1 MSARTAGR
9 LSPVAWEFAEWPNV
23 PGHNRRVRILVAS
36 TAFPAAADLLGELLP
51 EDEILI
57 DHRQADPPVDVIVPL
72 MSRVDAP
79 MLDRFQPRLIHQF
92 GVGLE
97 GVDLD
102 AAAERGIAV
111 ANVPAA
117 GTGNADGV
125 GEVAVMHL
133 LVLARRLREAG
144 AAMAARRLGE
154 PIGMPLTGARVVI
167 VGLGAV
173 GQAVVARLGGFGAR
187 LIGVGSR
194 SRSELSPAV
203 AALELA
209 GYLPAADLLTALTDA
224 DALIVCA
231 TLNDGT
237 RGLVGDAELAAMRRG
252 AYVVNVA
259 RGPIL
264 DYPALLGALRSGQ
277 IGGAGLD
284 VYWDEPIDP
293 EDPLLAENVSLTPH
307 IGGVT
312 TVSYRRIAER
322 VAAGIERHRP

>member
-1 MSARTAGR
+1 
-9 LSPVAWEFAEWPNV
+9 LSPGAWEFAEWPNV

-57 DHRQADPPVDVIVPL
+57 DHRHADPPVDVIVPL

-167 VGLGAV
+167 IGLGAV

-194 SRSELSPAV
+194 SRSELSPGV

-209 GYLPAADLLTALTDA
+209 DYLPAADLLTALTDA

-231 TLNDGT
+231 ALNDGT
-237 RGLVGDAELAAMRRG
+237 RGLVGDAAGRIRRQRGSRPGPRLPGAARGAAQRADRRCRPRRVLGRADRPRGSAAGRERVPDAAHRRG
-252 AYVVNVA
+252 HHVLVSADRRAGGRRDRAPPTV
-259 RGPIL
+259 
-264 DYPALLGALRSGQ
+264 GASRDDAPQ
-277 IGGAGLD
+277 
-284 VYWDEPIDP
+284 P
-293 EDPLLAENVSLTPH
+293 
-307 IGGVT
+307 
-312 TVSYRRIAER
+312 
-322 VAAGIERHRP
+322 